1 MATPAIGFDAKP
13 SGSLYLAPSR
23 SLNVVAVVLANP
35 SVELMVTAPALNTG
49 ASLVGVISTLI
60 SAVAAS
66 ATPLPWE
73 FEVAPLPSLN
83 VTSMVLLVAD
93 W

>member
-1 MATPAIGFDAKP
+1 M
-13 SGSLYLAPSR
+13 
-23 SLNVVAVVLANP
+23 VAVVLISP
-35 SVELMVTAPALNTG
+35 SVELMVAAPVLNTG
-49 ASLVGVISTLI
+49 ASLVGVTSTLI

-73 FEVAPLPSLN
+73 FDVAPLPSLN